1 MSERAVV
8 RAAGGVI
15 VRHTPDHEPEVLLI
29 HRSRRDDWTFP
40 KGKLEPGE
48 SYQACALREV
58 AEETGLRCLLGE
70 ELPQTSHVDHKG
82 RLKIVRYWVMRPI
95 AGEPEARYEVDV
107 VRWLPVDRAI
117 RLLTYEHDRALLEAF
132 AGPGSRLEGSATA
145 IIAAG
150 RGSAGRA
157 RRSRGGRRAADGP
170 SG

>member
-1 MSERAVV
+1 MSDRTVV

-15 VRHTPDHEPEVLLI
+15 VRQAPGREPEVLLI

-40 KGKLEPGE
+40 KGELEPGE

-70 ELPQTSHVDHKG
+70 ELPQTSHIDRKG

-95 AGEPEARYEVDV
+95 TGEPEARYDVDV

-117 RLLTYEHDRALLEAF
+117 RLLTYDYDRPLLKAF
-132 AGPGSRLEGSATA
+132 ASAFMGDRE
-145 IIAAG
+145 AAPQG
-150 RGSAGRA
+150 RPTLAA
-157 RRSRGGRRAADGP
+157 PRRSRGAVL
-170 SG
+170 